1 VRDASLYLGRAD
13 YGTFLNSP
21 FCACPN
27 LIFDYYYFITFSFG
41 GYMQAIPLDL
51 YEELEALDPRIKSV
65 FLKLFDYLMK
75 ERVTK
80 DDFQRLTE
88 KVEKL
93 ADIVAELAEAQKS
106 TKEEL
111 KALSKTVSEL
121 AEAQKRT
128 DQRLAELA
136 EAQKRTE
143 EELKALSKT
152 VSELA
157 EAQKR
162 TDQKLAELAETQKR
176 TEQRLAELA
185 EAQKRTDQKLAE
197 LAEAQKRT
205 DQRVAELAEAQKK
218 TEEELKALS
227 KTVAELAEAQKR
239 TEEEVRTLAQELKR
253 TRQDLGGLSLS
264 FSYAF
269 ENEAY
274 RMLPQ
279 VLKKYGLE
287 LEDKLIR
294 KEVAGEEINF
304 FATARKN
311 GKTVYIV
318 GETKLRLDDTKK
330 RDDVF
335 KQLEKKISAVKKVY
349 GDVQIVPLI
358 VTHFAKESMLKKAKE
373 KGIIVVQS
381 FEW

>member
-1 VRDASLYLGRAD
+1 
-13 YGTFLNSP
+13 
-21 FCACPN
+21 
-27 LIFDYYYFITFSFG
+27 
-41 GYMQAIPLDL
+41 MQAIPLDL
-51 YEELEALDPRIKSV
+51 YEELEGLDPNVKSL
-65 FLKLFDYLMK
+65 FLKLFEYLIK

-93 ADIVAELAEAQKS
+93 ADIVAELAEAQK
-106 TKEEL
+106 
-111 KALSKTVSEL
+111 
-121 AEAQKRT
+121 
-128 DQRLAELA
+128 
-136 EAQKRTE
+136 
-143 EELKALSKT
+143 
-152 VSELA
+152 
-157 EAQKR
+157 R
-162 TDQKLAELAETQKR
+162 TDQKL
-176 TEQRLAELA
+176 
-185 EAQKRTDQKLAE
+185 
-197 LAEAQKRT
+197 
-205 DQRVAELAEAQKK
+205 AELAEAQKK

-227 KTVAELAEAQKR
+227 KTVAELAEAQRK

-264 FSYAF
+264 FSYAL

-294 KEVAGEEINF
+294 KEIAEEEINF
-304 FATARKN
+304 FATAKRN
-311 GKTVYIV
+311 GKTIYIV

-373 KGIIVVQS
+373 RGIIVVQS

>member
-1 VRDASLYLGRAD
+1 MAD
-13 YGTFLNSP
+13 YGTFFNNPL
-21 FCACPN
+21 CACLN
-27 LIFDYYYFITFSFG
+27 LIFGYYYYITFSFG

-51 YEELEALDPRIKSV
+51 YKELEALDPKIKSV
-65 FLKLFDYLMK
+65 FLKLFDYLIK

-93 ADIVAELAEAQKS
+93 ADIVAELAEAQK
-106 TKEEL
+106 
-111 KALSKTVSEL
+111 
-121 AEAQKRT
+121 
-128 DQRLAELA
+128 
-136 EAQKRTE
+136 
-143 EELKALSKT
+143 
-152 VSELA
+152 
-157 EAQKR
+157 R
-162 TDQKLAELAETQKR
+162 TDQKF
-176 TEQRLAELA
+176 AELA

-205 DQRVAELAEAQKK
+205 DQKFAELAEAQKRTDQKLAELAEAQKRTEEELKALSKTVAELAEAQKRTEQK
-218 TEEELKALS
+218 VAELTEAQKRTEEELKVLF

-264 FSYAF
+264 FSYAL

-279 VLKKYGLE
+279 VLKRYGLE
-287 LEDKLIR
+287 LEDKMIR
-294 KEVAGEEINF
+294 KEIAGEEINF
-304 FATARKN
+304 FATAKRN

-349 GDVQIVPLI
+349 GDVEIVPLI

-373 KGIIVVQS
+373 RGIIVVQS
-381 FEW
+381 YEW

>member
-1 VRDASLYLGRAD
+1 
-13 YGTFLNSP
+13 
-21 FCACPN
+21 
-27 LIFDYYYFITFSFG
+27 
-41 GYMQAIPLDL
+41 MQAIPLDL

-65 FLKLFDYLMK
+65 FLKLFEYLIK

-93 ADIVAELAEAQKS
+93 ADIVA
-106 TKEEL
+106 
-111 KALSKTVSEL
+111 EL

-152 VSELA
+152 V
-157 EAQKR
+157 
-162 TDQKLAELAETQKR
+162 
-176 TEQRLAELA
+176 
-185 EAQKRTDQKLAE
+185 
-197 LAEAQKRT
+197 
-205 DQRVAELAEAQKK
+205 AELAEAQKK
-218 TEEELKALS
+218 
-227 KTVAELAEAQKR
+227 

-287 LEDKLIR
+287 LEDKMIR
-294 KEVAGEEINF
+294 KEVAGEEINL

-349 GDVQIVPLI
+349 GNVQIVPLI

-373 KGIIVVQS
+373 RGIIVVQS

>member
-1 VRDASLYLGRAD
+1 
-13 YGTFLNSP
+13 
-21 FCACPN
+21 
-27 LIFDYYYFITFSFG
+27 
-41 GYMQAIPLDL
+41 MQAIPLDL
-51 YEELEALDPRIKSV
+51 YEELEGLDPKIKSV
-65 FLKLFDYLMK
+65 FLKLFEYLIK

-93 ADIVAELAEAQKS
+93 ADIVAELAEAQKR
-106 TKEEL
+106 TEEEL
-111 KALSKTVSEL
+111 KALSKTVAEL
-121 AEAQKRT
+121 VEAQKKT
-128 DQRLAELA
+128 DEELKKQSNTMAELSKTVSELSKTVAELA

-152 VSELA
+152 VAELVEAQKKTDEELKTQSNTMAELSKTVSELSKTMAELA

-162 TDQKLAELAETQKR
+162 TDQKV
-176 TEQRLAELA
+176 AELA

-197 LAEAQKRT
+197 LAEAQR
-205 DQRVAELAEAQKK
+205 
-218 TEEELKALS
+218 
-227 KTVAELAEAQKR
+227 R

-264 FSYAF
+264 FSYAL

-287 LEDKLIR
+287 LEAKLIR

-304 FATARKN
+304 FATAKKN

-349 GDVQIVPLI
+349 GDVQIFPLI

-373 KGIIVVQS
+373 RGIIVVQS
-381 FEW
+381 YEW

>member
-1 VRDASLYLGRAD
+1 
-13 YGTFLNSP
+13 
-21 FCACPN
+21 
-27 LIFDYYYFITFSFG
+27 
-41 GYMQAIPLDL
+41 MQAIPLDL

-65 FLKLFDYLMK
+65 FLKLIKYLIK
-75 ERVTK
+75 EMVTK

-93 ADIVAELAEAQKS
+93 ADIVAELAEAQKR
-106 TKEEL
+106 TEQRVAEL
-111 KALSKTVSEL
+111 VEAQKRTEQRVAEL
-121 AEAQKRT
+121 VEAQKRT
-128 DQRLAELA
+128 DQRVTELA

-143 EELKALSKT
+143 QKVAEL
-152 VSELA
+152 V

-162 TDQKLAELAETQKR
+162 TDQKL
-176 TEQRLAELA
+176 
-185 EAQKRTDQKLAE
+185 
-197 LAEAQKRT
+197 
-205 DQRVAELAEAQKK
+205 AELAEAQKK

-227 KTVAELAEAQKR
+227 KTVAELAKAQKR
-239 TEEEVRTLAQELKR
+239 TEEEVRSLAQELKR

-304 FATARKN
+304 FATAKKN

-373 KGIIVVQS
+373 RGIIVVQS
-381 FEW
+381 YEW

>member
-1 VRDASLYLGRAD
+1 
-13 YGTFLNSP
+13 
-21 FCACPN
+21 
-27 LIFDYYYFITFSFG
+27 
-41 GYMQAIPLDL
+41 MQAIPLDL

-65 FLKLFDYLMK
+65 FLKLFEYLIK

-93 ADIVAELAEAQKS
+93 ADIVAELAEAQKR
-106 TKEEL
+106 TDQRV
-111 KALSKTVSEL
+111 AEL

-136 EAQKRTE
+136 EAQKRT
-143 EELKALSKT
+143 
-152 VSELA
+152 
-157 EAQKR
+157 
-162 TDQKLAELAETQKR
+162 D
-176 TEQRLAELA
+176 QRLAELA
-185 EAQKRTDQKLAE
+185 EAQKRTDQRVAE

-205 DQRVAELAEAQKK
+205 EQKVAELAEAQKK

-227 KTVAELAEAQKR
+227 KTVAELAEAQRK

-264 FSYAF
+264 CSYAF

-294 KEVAGEEINF
+294 KEIAGEEINF
-304 FATARKN
+304 FATAKRN

-373 KGIIVVQS
+373 RGIIVVQS

>member
-1 VRDASLYLGRAD
+1 
-13 YGTFLNSP
+13 
-21 FCACPN
+21 
-27 LIFDYYYFITFSFG
+27 
-41 GYMQAIPLDL
+41 MQAIPLDL
-51 YEELEALDPRIKSV
+51 YEELEGLDPKIKSV
-65 FLKLFDYLMK
+65 FLKLFEYLIK

-93 ADIVAELAEAQKS
+93 ADIVAELAEAQK
-106 TKEEL
+106 
-111 KALSKTVSEL
+111 
-121 AEAQKRT
+121 
-128 DQRLAELA
+128 
-136 EAQKRTE
+136 
-143 EELKALSKT
+143 
-152 VSELA
+152 
-157 EAQKR
+157 
-162 TDQKLAELAETQKR
+162 
-176 TEQRLAELA
+176 
-185 EAQKRTDQKLAE
+185 RTDQKLAE

-205 DQRVAELAEAQKK
+205 DQKL
-218 TEEELKALS
+218 
-227 KTVAELAEAQKR
+227 AELAEAQKR

-264 FSYAF
+264 FSYAL

-279 VLKKYGLE
+279 VLKRYGLE

-294 KEVAGEEINF
+294 KEIAGEEINF
-304 FATARKN
+304 FATAKRN
-311 GKTVYIV
+311 GETVYIV

-349 GDVQIVPLI
+349 GDVEVVPLI

-373 KGIIVVQS
+373 RGIIVVQS
-381 FEW
+381 YEW

>member
-1 VRDASLYLGRAD
+1 
-13 YGTFLNSP
+13 
-21 FCACPN
+21 
-27 LIFDYYYFITFSFG
+27 
-41 GYMQAIPLDL
+41 MQAIPLDL
-51 YEELEALDPRIKSV
+51 YEELEGLDPKIKSV
-65 FLKLFDYLMK
+65 FLKLFEYLIK

-93 ADIVAELAEAQKS
+93 ADIVGKLAEAQKR
-106 TKEEL
+106 TEEEL
-111 KALSKTVSEL
+111 KALSKTVAELVEAQKKTDEELKKQSNTISELSKNISELSKTVAELVEAQKRTDQKVAELAVAQKRTEQKIAELAEAQKRTDQKVAEL

-143 EELKALSKT
+143 
-152 VSELA
+152 
-157 EAQKR
+157 QKV
-162 TDQKLAELAETQKR
+162 
-176 TEQRLAELA
+176 AELA

-205 DQRVAELAEAQKK
+205 DQRL
-218 TEEELKALS
+218 
-227 KTVAELAEAQKR
+227 AELAEAQKR

-264 FSYAF
+264 FSYAL

-304 FATARKN
+304 FATGRKN

-373 KGIIVVQS
+373 RGIIVVQS
-381 FEW
+381 YEW

>member
-1 VRDASLYLGRAD
+1 
-13 YGTFLNSP
+13 
-21 FCACPN
+21 
-27 LIFDYYYFITFSFG
+27 
-41 GYMQAIPLDL
+41 MQAIPLDL
-51 YEELEALDPRIKSV
+51 YEELEALDPKIKSV
-65 FLKLFDYLMK
+65 FLKLFDYLIK

-80 DDFQRLTE
+80 DDFQRLTD

-93 ADIVAELAEAQKS
+93 ADIVAELAEAQKR
-106 TKEEL
+106 TDQKV
-111 KALSKTVSEL
+111 AEL

-136 EAQKRTE
+136 EAQKRTDQRVA
-143 EELKALSKT
+143 EL
-152 VSELA
+152 V

-162 TDQKLAELAETQKR
+162 TDQKV
-176 TEQRLAELA
+176 AELA
-185 EAQKRTDQKLAE
+185 EAQKRTDQK
-197 LAEAQKRT
+197 
-205 DQRVAELAEAQKK
+205 VAELAEAQKK

-227 KTVAELAEAQKR
+227 KTVAELAEAQKRTDQKVAELAEAQKR

-294 KEVAGEEINF
+294 KEIAERGNKLLCN
-304 FATARKN
+304 RKEN

-358 VTHFAKESMLKKAKE
+358 VTHFAKASMLKKAKE
-373 KGIIVVQS
+373 RGIIVVQS

>member
-1 VRDASLYLGRAD
+1 
-13 YGTFLNSP
+13 
-21 FCACPN
+21 
-27 LIFDYYYFITFSFG
+27 
-41 GYMQAIPLDL
+41 MQAIPLDL
-51 YEELEALDPRIKSV
+51 YEELEGLDPRIKSV
-65 FLKLFDYLMK
+65 FLKLFEYLIK

-80 DDFQRLTE
+80 DDFKRLTE

-93 ADIVAELAEAQKS
+93 ADIVAELAVAQKR
-106 TKEEL
+106 TEEEL
-111 KALSKTVSEL
+111 KALSKTVAELVEAQKKTDEELKKQSNTMAELSKTISELSKTMAEL

-136 EAQKRTE
+136 EAQKRT
-143 EELKALSKT
+143 
-152 VSELA
+152 
-157 EAQKR
+157 
-162 TDQKLAELAETQKR
+162 DQKV
-176 TEQRLAELA
+176 
-185 EAQKRTDQKLAE
+185 AE

-205 DQRVAELAEAQKK
+205 DQRLAELAEAQKK

-227 KTVAELAEAQKR
+227 KTVAELAEAQKRTDQKLAELAEAQKR

-264 FSYAF
+264 FSYAL

-287 LEDKLIR
+287 LEDKMIR
-294 KEVAGEEINF
+294 KEIAGEEINF
-304 FATARKN
+304 FGTAKRN

-349 GDVQIVPLI
+349 GDVEIVPLI

-373 KGIIVVQS
+373 RGIIVVQS
-381 FEW
+381 YEW

>member
-1 VRDASLYLGRAD
+1 
-13 YGTFLNSP
+13 
-21 FCACPN
+21 
-27 LIFDYYYFITFSFG
+27 
-41 GYMQAIPLDL
+41 MQAIPLDL
-51 YEELEALDPRIKSV
+51 YEELEGLDPRIKSV
-65 FLKLFDYLMK
+65 FLKLFEYLIK

-93 ADIVAELAEAQKS
+93 ADIVAELAVA
-106 TKEEL
+106 
-111 KALSKTVSEL
+111 
-121 AEAQKRT
+121 
-128 DQRLAELA
+128 
-136 EAQKRTE
+136 
-143 EELKALSKT
+143 
-152 VSELA
+152 
-157 EAQKR
+157 
-162 TDQKLAELAETQKR
+162 QKR
-176 TEQRLAELA
+176 TEQRL
-185 EAQKRTDQKLAE
+185 
-197 LAEAQKRT
+197 
-205 DQRVAELAEAQKK
+205 AELAEAQKK

-227 KTVAELAEAQKR
+227 KTVAELVEAQKKTDEELKTQSNTIAELSKTVSELSKTVAELVEAQKRTDQKVAELAEAQKRTDQRLAELAEAQRR

-264 FSYAF
+264 FSYAL

-294 KEVAGEEINF
+294 KEIAGEEINF
-304 FATARKN
+304 FATAKRN

-335 KQLEKKISAVKKVY
+335 KHLEKKISALKKVY

-373 KGIIVVQS
+373 RGIIVVQS
-381 FEW
+381 YEW

>member
-1 VRDASLYLGRAD
+1 
-13 YGTFLNSP
+13 
-21 FCACPN
+21 
-27 LIFDYYYFITFSFG
+27 
-41 GYMQAIPLDL
+41 MQAIPLDL
-51 YEELEALDPRIKSV
+51 YEELEGLDPKIKSV
-65 FLKLFDYLMK
+65 FLKLFEYLIK

-93 ADIVAELAEAQKS
+93 ADIVAELAVAQKKTEEELKSLSKTVAELVEAQKK
-106 TKEEL
+106 TDEEL
-111 KALSKTVSEL
+111 KKQSNTMSELSKTVSELSKTMAELAEAQKRTDQRVAEL

-143 EELKALSKT
+143 
-152 VSELA
+152 
-157 EAQKR
+157 QK
-162 TDQKLAELAETQKR
+162 
-176 TEQRLAELA
+176 
-185 EAQKRTDQKLAE
+185 
-197 LAEAQKRT
+197 
-205 DQRVAELAEAQKK
+205 VAELAEAQR
-218 TEEELKALS
+218 
-227 KTVAELAEAQKR
+227 R

-264 FSYAF
+264 FSYAL

-294 KEVAGEEINF
+294 KEIAGEEINF
-304 FATARKN
+304 FATAKRN

-349 GDVQIVPLI
+349 GDVQIFPLI
-358 VTHFAKESMLKKAKE
+358 VTHFAKASMLKKAKE
-373 KGIIVVQS
+373 RGIIVVQS
-381 FEW
+381 YEW

>member
-1 VRDASLYLGRAD
+1 
-13 YGTFLNSP
+13 
-21 FCACPN
+21 
-27 LIFDYYYFITFSFG
+27 
-41 GYMQAIPLDL
+41 MQAIPLDL
-51 YEELEALDPRIKSV
+51 YEELEGLDPRIKSV
-65 FLKLFDYLMK
+65 FLKLFENLIK

-93 ADIVAELAEAQKS
+93 ADIVAELAEAQKK
-106 TKEEL
+106 TEEEL
-111 KALSKTVSEL
+111 KALSKTVAELVEAKKKTDEELKKQSNTMAELSKTVSELSKAMAEL

-128 DQRLAELA
+128 DQRL
-136 EAQKRTE
+136 
-143 EELKALSKT
+143 
-152 VSELA
+152 
-157 EAQKR
+157 
-162 TDQKLAELAETQKR
+162 
-176 TEQRLAELA
+176 
-185 EAQKRTDQKLAE
+185 
-197 LAEAQKRT
+197 
-205 DQRVAELAEAQKK
+205 AELAEAQKK

-239 TEEEVRTLAQELKR
+239 TDQKLAELAEAQKRTDQKVAELAEAQRKTEEEVRTLAQELKR

-287 LEDKLIR
+287 LEDKMIR
-294 KEVAGEEINF
+294 KEIAGEEINF
-304 FATARKN
+304 FATAKRN

-330 RDDVF
+330 RVDVF

-358 VTHFAKESMLKKAKE
+358 VTHFAKASMLKKAKE
-373 KGIIVVQS
+373 RGIIVVQS
-381 FEW
+381 YEW

>member
-1 VRDASLYLGRAD
+1 
-13 YGTFLNSP
+13 
-21 FCACPN
+21 
-27 LIFDYYYFITFSFG
+27 
-41 GYMQAIPLDL
+41 MQAIPLDL

-65 FLKLFDYLMK
+65 FLKLFDYLIK

-93 ADIVAELAEAQKS
+93 ADIVAELAEAQKR
-106 TKEEL
+106 TDQKV
-111 KALSKTVSEL
+111 AEL
-121 AEAQKRT
+121 AESQKRTEQKVAELTEAQKRT
-128 DQRLAELA
+128 DQSVAEL
-136 EAQKRTE
+136 
-143 EELKALSKT
+143 
-152 VSELA
+152 V

-162 TDQKLAELAETQKR
+162 TDQK
-176 TEQRLAELA
+176 
-185 EAQKRTDQKLAE
+185 
-197 LAEAQKRT
+197 
-205 DQRVAELAEAQKK
+205 VAELAEAQKK

-227 KTVAELAEAQKR
+227 KTVAELAEAQERTEQKVAELAEAQKK

-294 KEVAGEEINF
+294 KEIAGEEINF
-304 FATARKN
+304 FATAKRN
-311 GKTVYIV
+311 GETVYIV
-318 GETKLRLDDTKK
+318 GETKLMLDDTKK

-335 KQLEKKISAVKKVY
+335 KQLEKKIFAVKKVY

-373 KGIIVVQS
+373 RGIIVVQS

>member
-1 VRDASLYLGRAD
+1 
-13 YGTFLNSP
+13 
-21 FCACPN
+21 
-27 LIFDYYYFITFSFG
+27 
-41 GYMQAIPLDL
+41 MQAIPLDL

-65 FLKLFDYLMK
+65 FLKLFDYLIK
-75 ERVTK
+75 EKGTK

-88 KVEKL
+88 KIEKL
-93 ADIVAELAEAQKS
+93 ADIVAELAEAQK
-106 TKEEL
+106 
-111 KALSKTVSEL
+111 
-121 AEAQKRT
+121 RT
-128 DQRLAELA
+128 DQRVAELA

-152 VSELA
+152 VAELA

-176 TEQRLAELA
+176 TEQRLE
-185 EAQKRTDQKLAE
+185 E

-205 DQRVAELAEAQKK
+205 DQRVAELAEAQKR

-294 KEVAGEEINF
+294 KEIAGEEINF

>member
-1 VRDASLYLGRAD
+1 
-13 YGTFLNSP
+13 
-21 FCACPN
+21 
-27 LIFDYYYFITFSFG
+27 
-41 GYMQAIPLDL
+41 MQAIPLDL

-65 FLKLFDYLMK
+65 FLKLFDYLIK
-75 ERVTK
+75 EKGTK

-111 KALSKTVSEL
+111 KALSKAV
-121 AEAQKRT
+121 
-128 DQRLAELA
+128 
-136 EAQKRTE
+136 
-143 EELKALSKT
+143 
-152 VSELA
+152 
-157 EAQKR
+157 
-162 TDQKLAELAETQKR
+162 
-176 TEQRLAELA
+176 
-185 EAQKRTDQKLAE
+185 AE

-205 DQRVAELAEAQKK
+205 DQRVAELAEAQKRTDQRVAELAEAQK
-218 TEEELKALS
+218 RTEEELKALS
-227 KTVAELAEAQKR
+227 KAVAELAEAQKR

-294 KEVAGEEINF
+294 KEIAGEEINF

-349 GDVQIVPLI
+349 GNVQIVPLI

-373 KGIIVVQS
+373 RGIIVVQS

>member
-1 VRDASLYLGRAD
+1 
-13 YGTFLNSP
+13 
-21 FCACPN
+21 
-27 LIFDYYYFITFSFG
+27 
-41 GYMQAIPLDL
+41 
-51 YEELEALDPRIKSV
+51 LE
-65 FLKLFDYLMK
+65 
-75 ERVTK
+75 
-80 DDFQRLTE
+80 
-88 KVEKL
+88 
-93 ADIVAELAEAQKS
+93 
-106 TKEEL
+106 
-111 KALSKTVSEL
+111 
-121 AEAQKRT
+121 
-128 DQRLAELA
+128 
-136 EAQKRTE
+136 
-143 EELKALSKT
+143 
-152 VSELA
+152 
-157 EAQKR
+157 
-162 TDQKLAELAETQKR
+162 
-176 TEQRLAELA
+176 
-185 EAQKRTDQKLAE
+185 
-197 LAEAQKRT
+197 
-205 DQRVAELAEAQKK
+205 
-218 TEEELKALS
+218 
-227 KTVAELAEAQKR
+227 ELAEAQKR

-287 LEDKLIR
+287 LEDKMVR
-294 KEVAGEEINF
+294 KEIAGEEINF

-373 KGIIVVQS
+373 RGILVIQS

>member
-1 VRDASLYLGRAD
+1 
-13 YGTFLNSP
+13 
-21 FCACPN
+21 
-27 LIFDYYYFITFSFG
+27 
-41 GYMQAIPLDL
+41 MQAIPLDL

-65 FLKLFDYLMK
+65 FLKLFDYLIK
-75 ERVTK
+75 EKGTK

-111 KALSKTVSEL
+111 KALSKAV
-121 AEAQKRT
+121 
-128 DQRLAELA
+128 
-136 EAQKRTE
+136 
-143 EELKALSKT
+143 
-152 VSELA
+152 
-157 EAQKR
+157 
-162 TDQKLAELAETQKR
+162 
-176 TEQRLAELA
+176 
-185 EAQKRTDQKLAE
+185 AE

-205 DQRVAELAEAQKK
+205 DQRVAELAEAQKRTDQRVAELAEAQK
-218 TEEELKALS
+218 RTEEELKALS
-227 KTVAELAEAQKR
+227 KAVAELAEAQKR

-294 KEVAGEEINF
+294 KEVAKEEINF

-349 GDVQIVPLI
+349 GNVQIVPLI

-373 KGIIVVQS
+373 RGIIVVQS

>member
-1 VRDASLYLGRAD
+1 
-13 YGTFLNSP
+13 
-21 FCACPN
+21 
-27 LIFDYYYFITFSFG
+27 
-41 GYMQAIPLDL
+41 
-51 YEELEALDPRIKSV
+51 LE
-65 FLKLFDYLMK
+65 
-75 ERVTK
+75 
-80 DDFQRLTE
+80 
-88 KVEKL
+88 
-93 ADIVAELAEAQKS
+93 
-106 TKEEL
+106 
-111 KALSKTVSEL
+111 
-121 AEAQKRT
+121 
-128 DQRLAELA
+128 
-136 EAQKRTE
+136 
-143 EELKALSKT
+143 
-152 VSELA
+152 ELA

-162 TDQKLAELAETQKR
+162 TDQK
-176 TEQRLAELA
+176 
-185 EAQKRTDQKLAE
+185 
-197 LAEAQKRT
+197 
-205 DQRVAELAEAQKK
+205 
-218 TEEELKALS
+218 
-227 KTVAELAEAQKR
+227 VAELAEAQKR

-287 LEDKLIR
+287 LEDKMVR

-311 GKTVYIV
+311 GETVYIV

-349 GDVQIVPLI
+349 GNVQIVPLI

-373 KGIIVVQS
+373 RGIIVVQS

>member
-1 VRDASLYLGRAD
+1 
-13 YGTFLNSP
+13 
-21 FCACPN
+21 
-27 LIFDYYYFITFSFG
+27 
-41 GYMQAIPLDL
+41 MQAIPLDL

>member
-1 VRDASLYLGRAD
+1 
-13 YGTFLNSP
+13 
-21 FCACPN
+21 
-27 LIFDYYYFITFSFG
+27 
-41 GYMQAIPLDL
+41 MQAIPLDL
-51 YEELEALDPRIKSV
+51 YEELEGLDPRTKSV
-65 FLKLFDYLMK
+65 FLKLFEYLIK
-75 ERVTK
+75 EKGTK

-93 ADIVAELAEAQKS
+93 ADIVAELAEAQKKTEEELKS
-106 TKEEL
+106 LSKTVAELVEAQKKIDEEL
-111 KALSKTVSEL
+111 KAQSNTMSELSKTVSEL
-121 AEAQKRT
+121 SKT
-128 DQRLAELA
+128 MVELA

-143 EELKALSKT
+143 
-152 VSELA
+152 
-157 EAQKR
+157 QK
-162 TDQKLAELAETQKR
+162 
-176 TEQRLAELA
+176 
-185 EAQKRTDQKLAE
+185 
-197 LAEAQKRT
+197 
-205 DQRVAELAEAQKK
+205 VAELAEAQKI
-218 TEEELKALS
+218 TEQK
-227 KTVAELAEAQKR
+227 VAELAEAQKR

-294 KEVAGEEINF
+294 KEVAKEEINF

-373 KGIIVVQS
+373 RGILVVQS

>member
-1 VRDASLYLGRAD
+1 
-13 YGTFLNSP
+13 
-21 FCACPN
+21 
-27 LIFDYYYFITFSFG
+27 
-41 GYMQAIPLDL
+41 MQAIPLDL

-65 FLKLFDYLMK
+65 FLKLFEYLIK
-75 ERVTK
+75 ERGTK

-93 ADIVAELAEAQKS
+93 ADIVAEL
-106 TKEEL
+106 T
-111 KALSKTVSEL
+111 
-121 AEAQKRT
+121 EAQKR
-128 DQRLAELA
+128 
-136 EAQKRTE
+136 
-143 EELKALSKT
+143 
-152 VSELA
+152 
-157 EAQKR
+157 
-162 TDQKLAELAETQKR
+162 
-176 TEQRLAELA
+176 
-185 EAQKRTDQKLAE
+185 
-197 LAEAQKRT
+197 
-205 DQRVAELAEAQKK
+205 

-239 TEEEVRTLAQELKR
+239 TDQRLAELAEAQRRTEQKVAELAEVQKKTEQKVAELTEAQKRTEEELKALSKTVAELAEAQRKTEEEVRTLAQELKR

-294 KEVAGEEINF
+294 KEIAGEEINF
-304 FATARKN
+304 FATAKKN

-335 KQLEKKISAVKKVY
+335 KQLEKKISVVKKVY

-373 KGIIVVQS
+373 RGIIVIQS
-381 FEW
+381 YEW